1 MESIHMEPYIVKMV
15 ISHFTT
21 PEAWVKSQVNHKGF
35 VLDKLKLERFF
46 TKLFGF
52 SL

>member
-1 MESIHMEPYIVKMV
+1 VESIHVGHGIVKMA
-15 ISHFTT
+15 IFRFTT

-35 VLDKLKLERFF
+35 VLDKLNFERFF